1 MRGRRGGEGRLYLGF
16 ALLFGLHFYLRP
28 RVFDGPAAP
37 DFLLCA
43 LMLIAVRSRPGLA
56 AVAGFLVGLAN
67 DVLSPAAFGAGALA
81 HTVVAYLA
89 AWGRAVFFLDNLL
102 VNAGLFAAGVWL
114 RNAIVLPASGT
125 RCSRPD
131 FILPAGIV
139 QMSPAISDHRA
150 PIASLVRVAV
160 RMVNSR
166 ALAAMPSR

>member
-89 AWGRAVFFLDNLL
+89 AWGRAVFFPDNLL

-114 RNAIVLPASGT
+114 RNAIVLLASGT
-125 RCSRPD
+125 PSGQLASGLLIWAPLQG
-131 FILPAGIV
+131 ITTAAAGLALLLLFRDWF
-139 QMSPAISDHRA
+139 AIRIDA
-150 PIASLVRVAV
+150 
-160 RMVNSR
+160 
-166 ALAAMPSR
+166 